1 MAPQS
6 RSVAPKWIRNPSDE
20 LAIAEGCWFDE
31 DAGRF
36 VVDFI
41 RTFCRQS
48 IGKWAGQPLELLD
61 WQVDFIMRLFGWK
74 RPDGLRRF
82 TKAYL
87 EVPKKNGKSTLLA
100 ALAIV
105 LTIASDEGAPEV
117 HLNACDKDQ
126 AGIIFVESKRMIE
139 QSPDLV
145 RRFEVIDSKKRI
157 VCPAVNGLIRAN
169 SADVASKDGL
179 NPSAVFFDELH
190 RLGTDREM
198 WEIYEYASVAREQ
211 PLRIVITTAGDEE
224 AGPWFEQRDRSEK
237 IAAGVIPD
245 TGHLGVVYRALPTDD
260 LDDPATWRKANPSLG
275 HTLREEDFRRDW
287 EEAKGDANKRANFL
301 RLRFGIVT
309 RADVAFVD
317 MGLWELCSGPAI
329 VVARATWYGGLDL
342 SEVNDLTALALIA
355 GDLDDGFDAHWWFWL
370 PAENIVELERK
381 HQVPYRTW
389 ADQGW
394 ITLTPGNVIDYAF
407 VRRQV
412 NEVASD
418 RELAKLLV
426 DPYNAAKLSI
436 ELKEQDGLPV
446 EVIRQGFLSLSWPTK
461 ELRRLIQS
469 RKLRH
474 GNNPIARWHAS
485 NAVAETDAAGN
496 IKLSKR
502 KSKKKID
509 GMAALVNAIAGL
521 SVAGDDPGP
530 SVYETRGLILA

>member
-1 MAPQS
+1 MTRPP
-6 RSVAPKWIRNPSDE
+6 VDPKWIRNPSDE
-20 LAIAEGCWFDE
+20 LAIAEGCYFDE

-41 RTFCRQS
+41 ETFCRQS
-48 IGKWAGQPLELLD
+48 IGKWAGEPLKLVD

-74 RPDGLRRF
+74 RPNGLRRF

-117 HLNACDKDQ
+117 HLNAVDKDQ
-126 AGIIFVESKRMIE
+126 AGIIFVEAKRMIE

-145 RRFEVIDSKKRI
+145 RRFEVVDSKKRI
-157 VCPAVNGLIRAN
+157 VCPSVNGLIRAN

-190 RLGTDREM
+190 RQGTDREM
-198 WEIYEYASVAREQ
+198 WDIYEYASVAREQ
-211 PLRIVITTAGDEE
+211 PLRITITTAGEEE
-224 AGPWFEQRDRSEK
+224 AGPWFEQRDRSDK
-237 IAAGVIPD
+237 INKGVVPD
-245 TGHLGVVYRALPTDD
+245 TTHLGVVYRAMPDDD
-260 LDDPATWRKANPSLG
+260 LDDPATWYRANPSLG
-275 HTLREEDFRRDW
+275 HTLREEDFRRAW

-301 RLRFGIVT
+301 RLRFGVVT

-329 VVARATWYGGLDL
+329 VVVKAAWLGGLDL
-342 SEVNDLTALALIA
+342 SETNDLTALALIA
-355 GDLDDGFDAHWWFWL
+355 GDLDDGLDVLWRFWL
-370 PAENIVELERK
+370 PEANIVELERK
-381 HQVPYRTW
+381 HQVPYRIW
-389 ADQGW
+389 ADQGH
-394 ITLTPGNVIDYAF
+394 IVLTPGNVIDYGF
-407 VRRQV
+407 VRREV
-412 NEVASD
+412 NDLAGD
-418 RELAKLLV
+418 RDLRKLLV

-436 ELKEQDGLPV
+436 ELREQDGLPV
-446 EVIRQGFLSLSWPTK
+446 ETVRQGFLSLSWPTK

-469 RKLRH
+469 KKLRH
-474 GNNPIARWHAS
+474 GGNPIARWHAS
-485 NAVAETDAAGN
+485 NCVAESDAAGN
-496 IKLSKR
+496 IKLSKK

-521 SVAGDDPGP
+521 SVAGDDTGP